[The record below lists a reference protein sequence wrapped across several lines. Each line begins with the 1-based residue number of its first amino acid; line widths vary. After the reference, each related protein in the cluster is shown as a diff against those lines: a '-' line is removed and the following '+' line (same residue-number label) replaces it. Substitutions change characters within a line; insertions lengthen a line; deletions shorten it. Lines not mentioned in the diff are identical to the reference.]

1 MPFESPGDGAGRLK
15 GLLLDWGGVLTSSV
29 LDAFGSFCAR
39 EGLERDAV
47 TRRFRDDPYSRE
59 LLVGLETGALAESEF
74 ELRFAEVLGTQPAGL
89 IERMFADSRPD
100 EEMLAAVASARAA
113 GVRTGLVS
121 NSWGTRRYDRGML
134 ARLFDAVVISG
145 EVGVRKPQPRIYELG
160 AAAVALGPQ
169 DCVFVDDLRVNV
181 DAARALGMATV
192 HHRSAAETIARLE
205 ALLGR
210 ALR

>member
-1 MPFESPGDGAGRLK
+1 MLS
-15 GLLLDWGGVLTSSV
+15 GLLLDWGGVLTTSV
-29 LDAFGSFCAR
+29 LDALRSFCAR
-39 EGLERDAV
+39 EGLEEDAV
-47 TRRFRDDPYSRE
+47 TRRFRDDPHSRQ
-59 LLVGLETGALAESEF
+59 LLVALETGALAESEF
-74 ELRFAEVLGTQPAGL
+74 ELRFAEVLGVAPAGL

-121 NSWGTRRYDRGML
+121 NSWGAGRYDREML
-134 ARLFDAVVISG
+134 ARLFDGVVISG
-145 EVGVRKPQPRIYELG
+145 EVGVRKPQPRIYELA
-160 AAAVALGPQ
+160 AAAVGLGPQ

-181 DAARALGMATV
+181 EGARALGMAAV
-192 HHRSAAETIARLE
+192 HHRSATETIATLE